1 MPFVTASDGVLLHYR
16 SRGSGRPLVL
26 VHGWSMNGRF
36 FDRNVDALA
45 EHFRV
50 ITVDV
55 RGHGRSRRDLIHLTM
70 EQTGK
75 DLNSVFEHLDL
86 RDAVLGGWSMGMNVV
101 YNYLDAFGTGRLA
114 GVIDIDMTPYLFAEE
129 GYEHGVFGNLDAMA
143 SLAVQRQ
150 MVADREGLGAT
161 LIPAMFAAGSTVDP
175 ETLEWWLDESTTV
188 PDLTALALWVSFSSQ
203 DFRPL
208 LPKID
213 VPVLL
218 AHGRKSQIYPT
229 PVWEYL
235 AQHIPTTTVAI
246 FENSGHSPF
255 WEEPERFN
263 QVVTDFVNGL

>member
-1 MPFVTASDGVLLHYR
+1 
-16 SRGSGRPLVL
+16 
-26 VHGWSMNGRF
+26 
-36 FDRNVDALA
+36 
-45 EHFRV
+45 
-50 ITVDV
+50 
-55 RGHGRSRRDLIHLTM
+55 
-70 EQTGK
+70 
-75 DLNSVFEHLDL
+75 
-86 RDAVLGGWSMGMNVV
+86 
-101 YNYLDAFGTGRLA
+101 
-114 GVIDIDMTPYLFAEE
+114 
-129 GYEHGVFGNLDAMA
+129 
-143 SLAVQRQ
+143 
-150 MVADREGLGAT
+150 
-161 LIPAMFAAGSTVDP
+161 
-175 ETLEWWLDESTTV
+175 
-188 PDLTALALWVSFSSQ
+188 VSFSSQ